1 MRSLRVPYSVLILL
15 CFLFVIPFIPALLA
29 SLGGVWRFPLV
40 IPEGWSFRAWEA
52 VFRENSGTLSAI
64 WTSLWIALCVTV
76 INVLVS
82 VPAAYALVRGNLRYR
97 AAIEAILLAPIFVPA
112 LAVVMG
118 IHLTFLRLGLTET
131 VLGVVLVHL
140 APSMP
145 YVIRAAMISFETMNR
160 ETEQA
165 AQLLGAGPW
174 SRFLFVILPHLRAGL
189 VAGVTLSMLISLSQ
203 YSVTLLIGGGQVVTL
218 PILLFPY
225 ISGGD
230 TSIGSA
236 YTLVFSAV
244 ALLLVI
250 SLDVALRGHYK
261 KKGRSRV

>member
-1 MRSLRVPYSVLILL
+1 MRSLRIPYSVLILL
-15 CFLFVIPFIPALLA
+15 CLLFIIPFIPATLA

-82 VPAAYALVRGNLRYR
+82 VPAAYALVRGNLRFR
-97 AAIEAILLAPIFVPA
+97 PVIEALLLAPIFVPA
-112 LAVVMG
+112 LAAVMG
-118 IHLTFLRLGLTET
+118 IHLTFLRIGLTET

-165 AQLLGAGPW
+165 AQLLGAGPLN
-174 SRFLFVILPHLRAGL
+174 RFFFVVLPHLRAGL

-244 ALLLVI
+244 ALVLVSI
-250 SLDVALRGHYK
+250 LDVGLRGHYR
-261 KKGRSRV
+261 KKGRTGA